1 MVNYLGV
8 NSVRELVRQ
17 VGLARFLQQLVD
29 AMDSDYRRW
38 EQFDKSA
45 RHAIHSPVGVIEL
58 MPTSDGRLYCF
69 KYVNGHPKNTAEGLL
84 TVTAFGV
91 LADVDTGYPLL
102 VSELTLTTAL
112 RTAAMSVLAARHLAR
127 PDSRRMAL
135 IGNGAQSEFQALA
148 FYHLLGIRALRLFD
162 TDPGA
167 SLKLER
173 NLARL
178 ALPDLHIERCASA
191 AEAVRGCDI
200 VTTATA
206 DKRNATILR
215 PEMIESGMHLNA
227 VGGDCPGKTELH
239 ADILRRPDAR
249 VVVEFEPQSRIE
261 GEIQQMPA
269 GFAVTEFAQ
278 VLRGQA
284 PGPPHGAGGDGV
296 RLRGFR
302 AGGLLR
308 PAHAARAAATIPAP
322 GNTHRPGAADERS
335 QGPVRPAARP
345 RAPGSHRPATGA
357 ASRMNT
363 TPPRPRHQPDRRP
376 HRHRRGRARRLHG
389 PRGPARGRAAGGAR
403 RPWPAG
409 GRPGQPRRPGQPLAA
424 TRGRLPPPAPGGG
437 MEPRRVRR
445 RAGTNCAR
453 AACPCCWAA
462 TTAWAWAASA
472 RWRAIA
478 LIPGESCACC
488 GWTRTPDFNTSAL
501 TPSGNVHGMPVACLC
516 GFGPEALTQ
525 LAGMPG
531 GAPALRPQQIR
542 PDRHPQRGRG
552 REALRARAGAGGVR
566 HALHRRGG
574 HAPDHAAGT
583 QRPGRQHPIC
593 T

>member
-127 PDSRRMAL
+127 PESRRMAL

-178 ALPDLHIERCASA
+178 ALPGLTVERCASA

-215 PEMIESGMHLNA
+215 PEMIEPGMHLNA

-269 GFAVTEFAQ
+269 DFPVTEFHRI
-278 VLRGQA
+278 LTGQA
-284 PGPPHGAGGDGV
+284 PGRRTAQEVTVFDSVGFALEDFSALRTLHALLQQYPHLGTPIDLV
-296 RLRGFR
+296 PQMDNPKDLF
-302 AGGLLR
+302 GLL
-308 PAHAARAAATIPAP
+308 HTPAP
-322 GNTHRPGAADERS
+322 QARTALQPEPQAA
-335 QGPVRPAARP
+335 
-345 RAPGSHRPATGA
+345 
-357 ASRMNT
+357 
-363 TPPRPRHQPDRRP
+363 
-376 HRHRRGRARRLHG
+376 
-389 PRGPARGRAAGGAR
+389 
-403 RPWPAG
+403 
-409 GRPGQPRRPGQPLAA
+409 
-424 TRGRLPPPAPGGG
+424 
-437 MEPRRVRR
+437 
-445 RAGTNCAR
+445 
-453 AACPCCWAA
+453 
-462 TTAWAWAASA
+462 
-472 RWRAIA
+472 
-478 LIPGESCACC
+478 
-488 GWTRTPDFNTSAL
+488 
-501 TPSGNVHGMPVACLC
+501 
-516 GFGPEALTQ
+516 
-525 LAGMPG
+525 
-531 GAPALRPQQIR
+531 
-542 PDRHPQRGRG
+542 
-552 REALRARAGAGGVR
+552 
-566 HALHRRGG
+566 
-574 HAPDHAAGT
+574 
-583 QRPGRQHPIC
+583 
-593 T
+593 